1 MRFRIIP
8 VTSYQQNCSLLM
20 CEKTQH
26 AAIVDPGGD
35 IDLILS
41 IVEQEKVSPQ
51 SILLTH
57 GHLDHV
63 GGAAQLAAKLG
74 IPIMGPH
81 VGDLYWLDGL
91 PEQSKMFGFPP
102 CPKLSPTRWLKQGD
116 VIKFGEES
124 LEVFHCPGHTPGH
137 LVFLNREAK
146 LATVGD
152 VLFKGSIGR
161 SDFPGGDYD
170 TLIASIKHTL
180 WPLGKDIAFI
190 PGHGPM
196 STFGEEMRTNP
207 YVHI

>member
-170 TLIASIKHTL
+170 TLIASIKQTL

-196 STFGEEMRTNP
+196 SKFGEEMRTNP